1 MKKLKK
7 KLKSAQQQ
15 QELIQKIKL
24 EAIELEEE
32 ENPVKKKKKKKKK
45 NKDTTQ
51 EVENDKIVMEEEEKI
66 ETMEIKIELVKENP
80 EKIAPI
86 VGYFPS
92 GYNCSSEE
100 KNGPSVTV
108 YTKKPRR
115 VQVVVSPNQDS
126 NIEFFGSTHEGEG
139 PDCQICTYALGVLD
153 RDTHTLKIVPI
164 ASNKILRLEP
174 RVKGLNSDEKK
185 LPKESIEEDVTP
197 AEKDHQKRIE
207 LTTVFGSKKDQAKDK
222 KHADI
227 KEKSAPKGQA
237 VIDKIDGVKINKK
250 ALETTVG
257 IHSRNIPPHDTI
269 AVTPERAYPLD
280 QIILSAEW
288 DHLLDILEHMQSG
301 TKISPDAYP
310 SYVCNRIDK
319 LMEIKDEEE
328 KKKLS
333 CICSYITH
341 LIKFK
346 DQRSANSASTKNHYL
361 PGILNRRFSTTFAD
375 SDSNH
380 KRNFPSIEKRNF
392 LISYVLVLA
401 LIVDGYRTDM
411 YDIARDLKISVGTVR
426 EHYTNLGCKLKL
438 ENKTLYATLPVP
450 LEFPKLNTRK
460 RKRRN

>member
-1 MKKLKK
+1 MVKEESEHDYETEKEKKKMKKLQK

-51 EVENDKIVMEEEEKI
+51 EVENEKIVMEEEEKI

-197 AEKDHQKRIE
+197 AEKGHQKRIE

-319 LMEIKDEEE
+319 LMEIK
-328 KKKLS
+328 
-333 CICSYITH
+333 
-341 LIKFK
+341 
-346 DQRSANSASTKNHYL
+346 
-361 PGILNRRFSTTFAD
+361 
-375 SDSNH
+375 
-380 KRNFPSIEKRNF
+380 
-392 LISYVLVLA
+392 VLA